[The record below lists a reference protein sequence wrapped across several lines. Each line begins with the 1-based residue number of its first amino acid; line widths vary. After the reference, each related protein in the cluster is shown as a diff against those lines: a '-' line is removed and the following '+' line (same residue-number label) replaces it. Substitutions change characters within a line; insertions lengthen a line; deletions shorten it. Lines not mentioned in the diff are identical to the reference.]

1 MVGLTPIVR
10 LQNIVSGNDADVFA
24 KLEFFN
30 PGGSIKDRIAL
41 KMIEDAERKGLLK
54 KDSIILEPTSGNTG
68 IGLALVGASKGY
80 KVVLVMPETM
90 SIERRKLLKALG
102 AEIILTP
109 GVKGMKGAI
118 DKVNEMVAENRN
130 FFVPQQFENPS
141 NPQAHRE
148 TTAEEI
154 LQQMNGDIDAFVS
167 GVGTGGTITGVGEVL
182 KLRIKNVKVIAV
194 EPASSPVLSGGKPG
208 PHKIQGIGAGFI
220 PKILNRD
227 IIDGIIQVTDMEA
240 MKTSRLLAKKEGI
253 LAGISSGA
261 ALFAA
266 LKVAKELGKGKKVVV
281 ILPDTGERY
290 LSTDLF

>member
-220 PKILNRD
+220 PRILNRD

>member
-41 KMIEDAERKGLLK
+41 KMIEGAERKGLLK

-220 PKILNRD
+220 PRILNRD

-240 MKTSRLLAKKEGI
+240 IKTSRLLAKKEGI
-253 LAGISSGA
+253 LAGISAGA

>member
-1 MVGLTPIVR
+1 LVGLTPIVR

-220 PKILNRD
+220 PRILNRD

>member
-220 PKILNRD
+220 PRILNRD

-240 MKTSRLLAKKEGI
+240 IKTSRLLAKKEGI
-253 LAGISSGA
+253 LAGISAGA

>member
-182 KLRIKNVKVIAV
+182 KLRIKNIKVIAV
-194 EPASSPVLSGGKPG
+194 EPSSSPVLSGGKPG

>member
-1 MVGLTPIVR
+1 LVGLTPIVR

-182 KLRIKNVKVIAV
+182 KLRIKNIKVIAV
-194 EPASSPVLSGGKPG
+194 EPSSSPVLSGGKPG